1 MDAGVTPRQ
10 VEALL
15 MAAETGSIA
24 AAAERM
30 RISPR
35 TVKELLGGVMR
46 KTSSDSS
53 LQAYHRLIRGVR
65 MTSTTTQ
72 KIETEDS

>member
-1 MDAGVTPRQ
+1 MTPRQ
-10 VEALL
+10 IEALL
-15 MAAETGSIA
+15 TVAEAGSIKVAAEL
-24 AAAERM
+24 M